1 MVGAHHEAEASDKPT
16 SPTLLGRLAEAQALR
31 RPLHSTRWATDLA
44 ASYWTTQAMFQGDI
58 QGNPGLEA
66 KAGGDS
72 RKLFTPDDTC
82 GPNPEAA
89 RADEAQLAE
98 AAVEENIKKKKPK
111 KSRYELERYASKI
124 VKMGGDGK
132 EEFFQH
138 LGRRMREAGTHAS
151 HAVPRLLARL
161 PLGLSINQTGDI

>member
-1 MVGAHHEAEASDKPT
+1 
-16 SPTLLGRLAEAQALR
+16 
-31 RPLHSTRWATDLA
+31 
-44 ASYWTTQAMFQGDI
+44 MFQGDI

-72 RKLFTPDDTC
+72 RKFWVPDDTC
-82 GPNPEAA
+82 GPSPELAK
-89 RADEAQLAE
+89 ADEAQLAE
-98 AAVEENIKKKKPK
+98 AAVEENARKKKPK

-138 LGRRMREAGTHAS
+138 LGRRIREAGGNIIAAS
-151 HAVPRLLARL
+151 CCIL
-161 PLGLSINQTGDI
+161 PLGTLCQSLSRQALGCRHHFARGHC